1 MRSGRVTARGLRVEP
16 LVRATGPT
24 VRDAVMQVLAHFD
37 VTTIFGNPGSTE
49 LPMFRDLPDR
59 FRYIL
64 GLQESVV
71 VGMADGFAQAT
82 GRAAFVNL
90 HSSAGLGHA
99 MGNLFTAFRNG
110 TPLVVT
116 AGQQARSILPHEPF
130 LFAERAT
137 EMPRPFVKWA
147 AEPARAEDVPLA
159 IARAF
164 HIAMQAPR
172 GPVFV
177 SIPIDDWEQ
186 RCTPIVPTRVAGRT
200 AADPDMLSEV
210 STTLANAT
218 RVAIVAGAGIA
229 HNGARTELVSLAE
242 RLGADVWIAPMA
254 ARNPFPED
262 HALFRGFL
270 AASREAIVRDLDGAD
285 CVLVLGAPAFTYHV
299 EGQGPFVP
307 AGAKL
312 IQIGDDPAIASRVP
326 EGLAIIGD
334 LRLALEGLAR
344 RVPARTVAERAPAFR
359 APPLPDDRL
368 TDALLMQRLSLRRPD
383 GIALVE
389 EAPSTRGPMHDF
401 LPIRANEEFYT
412 CASGGLGHG
421 LPAAIGVALAE
432 PDRRVVCLLG
442 DGSAMYA
449 IQGLWSAVA
458 HGADVRFIIVNNG
471 GYAAL
476 DQFGALFG
484 VEPVGTK
491 IAGIDFVGIARAQ
504 GMPAERITDAA
515 DIDNALDRLF
525 AGAGPRLLEVVT
537 QTES

>member
-1 MRSGRVTARGLRVEP
+1 MTARGLRVDP
-16 LVRATGPT
+16 LVRQSGPT

-71 VGMADGFAQAT
+71 VGMADGYAQAT

-137 EMPRPFVKWA
+137 EMPRPFVKWS

-177 SIPIDDWEQ
+177 SIPIDDWER
-186 RCTPIVPTRVAGRT
+186 RCTPIAPTRVAGRT

-229 HNGARTELVSLAE
+229 HNGARAALVSLAE

-262 HALFRGFL
+262 HPLFRGFL

-312 IQIGDDPAIASRVP
+312 IQIGDDPSIASRVP
-326 EGLAIIGD
+326 EGLAVVGD
-334 LRLALEGLAR
+334 LRLALEVLAHG
-344 RVPARTVAERAPAFR
+344 VPSRPVGERAMAR
-359 APPLPDDRL
+359 QTLPPPPGDRL
-368 TDALLMQRLSLRRPD
+368 TDALLMHRLSLRRPT
-383 GIALVE
+383 GIAIVE

-401 LPIRANEEFYT
+401 LPIRAGDEFHT

-421 LPAAIGVALAE
+421 LPAAIGAALAR
-432 PDRRVVCLLG
+432 PGQPVLCLLG

-449 IQGLWSAVA
+449 IQGLWSAIA
-458 HGADVRFIIVNNG
+458 HCADVRFLIVNNG

-476 DQFGALFG
+476 DHFGTLFG

-525 AGAGPRLLEVVT
+525 AGPGPRLLEVVT